1 MINKPSGRSLLE
13 EGPSDWPF
21 KTPAAA
27 AAFQVADVQ
36 FISWLSVPFHL
47 VVLPSADSI
56 NPPVRFACFNRRGA
70 AACGRG
76 LTPCTSSTDA
86 AAINQFRMRPRPLL
100 SKPSIV
106 SPHPSSHSPSSSPFF
121 PLYLLPFPQPLV
133 LRRQSDWQFYSSM
146 KLNDSCFIAGTHCGN
161 THLTAQMEHNQDS
174 DQE

>member
-1 MINKPSGRSLLE
+1 MGGVCWRRGPLIGPLKPWQQRQR
-13 EGPSDWPF
+13 
-21 KTPAAA
+21 
-27 AAFQVADVQ
+27 FQVADVQ
-36 FISWLSVPFHL
+36 FISRPSVPFHL

-86 AAINQFRMRPRPLL
+86 AAINQFRMRPRLLL

-106 SPHPSSHSPSSSPFF
+106 SPHPSSPSPSSSPCF

-161 THLTAQMEHNQDS
+161 THLTAQMEHNLDS